1 MKKNRRELFLHLT
14 EKGHITVNCLRE
26 QSITFYQSILNNLSE
41 SEQKIVV
48 DGFEL
53 FINSISKPFD

>member
-1 MKKNRRELFLHLT
+1 
-14 EKGHITVNCLRE
+14 
-26 QSITFYQSILNNLSE
+26 NLSE

-53 FINSISKPFD
+53 FIDSISKPFD

>member
-1 MKKNRRELFLHLT
+1 FLHLT